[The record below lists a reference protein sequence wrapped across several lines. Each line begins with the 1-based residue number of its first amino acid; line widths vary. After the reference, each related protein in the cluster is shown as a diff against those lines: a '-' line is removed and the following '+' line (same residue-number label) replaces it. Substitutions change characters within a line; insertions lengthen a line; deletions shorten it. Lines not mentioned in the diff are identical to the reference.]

1 LTIENFSRRPDGG
14 PLTYVAEGRRSVD
27 IGRNQHL
34 DWCLPDENHF
44 ISGRHC
50 EIAPRDGSYYLTDVS
65 MNGTF
70 VNHPE
75 TRVQSP
81 YRLRDGDRLYIGEYV
96 VMVHVEG
103 DAPALETAAVSG
115 TPPAPSYD
123 DFWSSSEPAPPPIDP
138 RSLDPRRLD
147 PTPHVDWIDYVADA
161 PTPMTP
167 TPRRPST
174 EPAGEPASIWGLS
187 PPPPEAAPLVA
198 PAMPA
203 SDDIWGAPP
212 PPPSPPMR
220 ETMSTPVVDWAPPPP
235 SAPPAPPPIAVA
247 PAPPPRVAVAPP
259 APAPAALGVDGA
271 YSEFLASF
279 ARALGLPEQ
288 PFAGATPAQLGEQL
302 GALTR
307 LIAEETRQ
315 LLRARAEAKRLTRSA
330 SHTIIEAQGNNPL
343 KFAPTTE
350 EALRIVLGAPRPGYL
365 SAGPAFAQAFVDVK
379 AHELRTYAA
388 MQEAVRMLSDSL
400 DPASLEKA
408 QGKDS
413 GIASLVGSR
422 KARLWDRYVERWT
435 AMSPRSGD
443 KLADAFMR
451 NFADCYDRADARK

>member
-1 LTIENFSRRPDGG
+1 MRLTLTIENFSRRPDGG
-14 PLTYVAEGRRSVD
+14 PLTYVAEGRRSID

-50 EIAPRDGSYYLTDVS
+50 EIAPRDGAYYLTDVS

-70 VNHPE
+70 VNHPDN
-75 TRVQSP
+75 RVQSP
-81 YRLRDGDRLYIGEYV
+81 YRLRDGDRLYIGDYV
-96 VMVHVEG
+96 VAARVEG
-103 DAPALETAAVSG
+103 DAPALDAAAVSS
-115 TPPAPSYD
+115 TQPAPAYD

-147 PTPHVDWIDYVADA
+147 PSPQTDWIDHVADVA
-161 PTPMTP
+161 TPIAP
-167 TPRRPST
+167 TPRRPSA
-174 EPAGEPASIWGLS
+174 EPAPAAFWGEPPQPA
-187 PPPPEAAPLVA
+187 PAAAPN
-198 PAMPA
+198 
-203 SDDIWGAPP
+203 DIWGAP
-212 PPPSPPMR
+212 
-220 ETMSTPVVDWAPPPP
+220 
-235 SAPPAPPPIAVA
+235 APPASTPAPIIDWGSPPPAAAPSIPAAPPLAV
-247 PAPPPRVAVAPP
+247 PAPIATAPVPPPP
-259 APAPAALGVDGA
+259 APAAAAGMDGA
-271 YSEFLASF
+271 YAEFLTSF
-279 ARALGLPEQ
+279 AQALNLPEQ
-288 PFAGATPAQLGEQL
+288 TFAGATPAQLGEQL
-302 GALTR
+302 GTLTR

-350 EALRIVLGAPRPGYL
+350 EALRIVLGPPRPGYL

-400 DPASLEKA
+400 DPASLERA

-451 NFADCYDRADARK
+451 NFADCYDRADAQK

>member
-1 LTIENFSRRPDGG
+1 MRLTLTIENFSRRPDGG
-14 PLTYVAEGRRSVD
+14 PLTYVAEGRRSID

-50 EIAPRDGSYYLTDVS
+50 EIAPRDGCYYLTDVS

-70 VNHPE
+70 VNHPD

-81 YRLRDGDRLYIGEYV
+81 YRLRDGDRLYIGDYV
-96 VMVHVEG
+96 VVVHVEG
-103 DAPALETAAVSG
+103 DAPGAEPAPVSA
-115 TPPAPSYD
+115 TQPAPSYD
-123 DFWSSSEPAPPPIDP
+123 DFWSASEPAPPPIDP
-138 RSLDPRRLD
+138 RSLAPQRLD
-147 PTPHVDWIDYVADA
+147 PAPHVDWIDYVADA
-161 PTPMTP
+161 PA
-167 TPRRPST
+167 PRRPSA
-174 EPAGEPASIWGLS
+174 EPAPIWGVG
-187 PPPPEAAPLVA
+187 PAPLAAVVA
-198 PAMPA
+198 PAPTTP
-203 SDDIWGAPP
+203 DDIWGAPP
-212 PPPSPPMR
+212 PAVASAR
-220 ETMSTPVVDWAPPPP
+220 ETLSSPVVDWAPPPP
-235 SAPPAPPPIAVA
+235 PLSAPPSPPPAASPPIAVA
-247 PAPPPRVAVAPP
+247 PA
-259 APAPAALGVDGA
+259 APAPDDA

-279 ARALGLPEQ
+279 SRALGLAEQ

-365 SAGPAFAQAFVDVK
+365 AAGPAFAQAFVDVK

-388 MQEAVRMLSDSL
+388 MQEAVRMLSDGL

-422 KARLWDRYVERWT
+422 KARLWDRYVERWA

>member
-1 LTIENFSRRPDGG
+1 MRLTLTIENFSRRPDGG
-14 PLTYVAEGRRSVD
+14 PLTYVAEGRRSID

-50 EIAPRDGSYYLTDVS
+50 EIAPRDGCYYLTDVS
-65 MNGTF
+65 TNGTF
-70 VNHPE
+70 VNHPDNH
-75 TRVQSP
+75 VQSP
-81 YRLRDGDRLYIGEYV
+81 YRLRDGDRLFIGEYV
-96 VMVHVEG
+96 VVVHVEG
-103 DAPALETAAVSG
+103 DAPGVEVAPVSA
-115 TPPAPSYD
+115 TQSTPSYD

-138 RSLDPRRLD
+138 RLLDPRRLD
-147 PTPHVDWIDYVADA
+147 PTPHVDWIDHVADA

-167 TPRRPST
+167 TPRRPS
-174 EPAGEPASIWGLS
+174 AEPASIWGLS
-187 PPPPEAAPLVA
+187 PPPAQAASAPVVA
-198 PAMPA
+198 P
-203 SDDIWGAPP
+203 DDIWGAPP
-212 PPPSPPMR
+212 PPLSVAR
-220 ETMSTPVVDWAPPPP
+220 EASAAPGVDWAPPPSSP
-235 SAPPAPPPIAVA
+235 IPPPSLVA
-247 PAPPPRVAVAPP
+247 AAPPPRAPVAPP
-259 APAPAALGVDGA
+259 AAAPAPSTTSDEA
-271 YSEFLASF
+271 YAEFLASF
-279 ARALGLPEQ
+279 ARALGASEQ
-288 PFAGATPAQLGEQL
+288 IFAGATPAQLGEQL
-302 GALTR
+302 GGLTR
-307 LIAEETRQ
+307 LVAEETRQ

-350 EALRIVLGAPRPGYL
+350 EALRIVFGPPRPGYL

-388 MQEAVRMLSDSL
+388 MQEAVRMLSDGL
-400 DPASLEKA
+400 DPAGIEKG

-422 KARLWDRYVERWT
+422 KARLWDRYVERWA

>member
-1 LTIENFSRRPDGG
+1 MRLTLTIENFSRRPDGG
-14 PLTYVAEGRRSVD
+14 PLTYVAEGRRSID

-50 EIAPRDGSYYLTDVS
+50 EIAPRDGCYYLTDVS

-70 VNHPE
+70 VNHPD

-81 YRLRDGDRLYIGEYV
+81 YRLRDGDRLYIGEYIV
-96 VMVHVEG
+96 LAHVEG
-103 DAPALETAAVSG
+103 DAPALETAAVSA
-115 TPPAPSYD
+115 TQSTPSYD
-123 DFWSSSEPAPPPIDP
+123 DFWSSSDPAPPPIDP
-138 RSLDPRRLD
+138 RTLDPRRLD
-147 PTPHVDWIDYVADA
+147 PTPHVDWIDHVADA
-161 PTPMTP
+161 PTP
-167 TPRRPST
+167 RRPSA
-174 EPAGEPASIWGLS
+174 EPASEPASIWGLS
-187 PPPPEAAPLVA
+187 PPPEAVAAPVVA
-198 PAMPA
+198 SAPTAP
-203 SDDIWGAPP
+203 DDIWGAPP
-212 PPPSPPMR
+212 PPPPVR
-220 ETMSTPVVDWAPPPP
+220 ESVSTPVADWASPPP
-235 SAPPAPPPIAVA
+235 PPAPPPIAVA
-247 PAPPPRVAVAPP
+247 PAPSPRVAVAPP
-259 APAPAALGVDGA
+259 APAPTAPGSDDA
-271 YSEFLASF
+271 YCEFLASF

-288 PFAGATPAQLGEQL
+288 TFAGATPAQLGEQL

-307 LIAEETRQ
+307 LMAEETRQ

-350 EALRIVLGAPRPGYL
+350 EALRIVFGAPRPGYL

-379 AHELRTYAA
+379 AHEVRTYAA

-400 DPASLEKA
+400 DPAAIEKG
-408 QGKDS
+408 QGKDT

-422 KARLWDRYVERWT
+422 KARLWDRYVERWA